1 VPPQGLQDTIPAR
14 RQETK
19 EERAER
25 KKREYYEKKKADERH
40 QREKIGSGARPTS
53 MTHRT
58 GDLRGEKKV
67 VPAEEKVENR
77 LKRSST
83 FLCKIKFRSELPD
96 CVSQPKL
103 LHINTDKDQ
112 YTKYT
117 ITTLEKTYK
126 HKLFVEP
133 DLGIPLDLLD
143 ISGYRPPAGTVPL
156 DPLDAELL
164 LDDEVLKKKEP
175 ESIRKKE
182 RPTDKGVAWLVKT
195 QYISPFSLES
205 AKHLITEREAKV
217 LREEREGRRLDVET
231 TNDRDQQIQ
240 AIEESFR
247 LSKLMPVH
255 QTKPELEPVEIIPLL
270 PDFDRVADQF
280 VHIVFDTDPLAE
292 ADALTDLDQEARYEL
307 ESRAII
313 RSFTIPGAEEDSQP
327 ERLVGYMVPKPEELE
342 RDIYEDDEEIGYTW
356 VREYHWD
363 MRKETEKSYVFCF
376 GGDTVTY
383 VPLSTKLVLQKKKA
397 KEGKSK
403 YEIER
408 DFEAPSEVTIQ
419 RRDFSQEE
427 EDERDVL
434 RQKFMEGGVKR
445 RHSPDVHPSSS
456 KRQARV
462 EQYSDEDN
470 EVSD

>member
-1 VPPQGLQDTIPAR
+1 MG
-14 RQETK
+14 
-19 EERAER
+19 
-25 KKREYYEKKKADERH
+25 EYGR
-40 QREKIGSGARPTS
+40 
-53 MTHRT
+53 
-58 GDLRGEKKV
+58 
-67 VPAEEKVENR
+67 
-77 LKRSST
+77 
-83 FLCKIKFRSELPD
+83 
-96 CVSQPKL
+96 
-103 LHINTDKDQ
+103 